1 MKHLPFIW
9 VNYGHW
15 QIFSAF
21 SRPIRRR
28 WRQRTVSALR
38 KHATLLRESVNLKQQ
53 ARSSSHSSAGS
64 CRHGAGKAPALTR
77 RRKKNAAQW
86 TWVREW
92 LCVCV
97 VIWLAC
103 WADAWPNSPLNCKCR
118 HKQGT
123 STCEPGYVQKRTDT
137 WRSVREYFRY
147 GLGYVQIRT
156 GIRAETDWDTCRY
169 ELEYVQIRTG
179 YVQIRK
185 NIRIGVR
192 TIIRTNKYAKIRT

>member
-123 STCEPGYVQKRTDT
+123 STCEPGYVQKRPGYVKIRTGVLQIRTRIRADT
-137 WRSVREYFRY
+137 NRDTCRN

-156 GIRAETDWDTCRY
+156 GIRADTNRICPDKEKYTYRSTYINTY
-169 ELEYVQIRTG
+169 E
-179 YVQIRK
+179 
-185 NIRIGVR
+185 
-192 TIIRTNKYAKIRT
+192 